1 MRKPLILLLALIISL
16 FLTGCWSRVELND
29 VAIVTA
35 TALDRAE
42 NNKLQVSL
50 QILKVKMTK
59 GISEKGGGGEN
70 ATLIVSEKGETI
82 MEAYQVIQKKIPRM
96 VIFSHN
102 RVIVVGDQLA
112 RAGLSP
118 VLDFFSRHRE
128 ARGNSYLLVTKG
140 EGKEILK
147 APPNF
152 EIFTAEEIRE
162 EEKARYLDSVTFRDF
177 VFRLLEKGIEPI
189 CTQLQI
195 VPLSGQKNDASD
207 KKETGLAVVG
217 AGIFHHDKLI
227 GWMKRQDSEVLLWLK
242 NRMKRSSMTV
252 SMQNK
257 DGSTGKVS
265 VQLSKAKTSIRPR
278 IQGEKIQFDITM
290 HMTGELFENTTKLS
304 IKEIQ
309 NLNKIQQVLEQEV
322 KKRVTSTVNKL
333 KKQFKSDAVGFGTIL
348 HRKYKKEWNETYS
361 KRWDQEFPKIEVTT
375 DVQFKI
381 NGTGRVNDSTL
392 WEEEQ
397 LEK

>member
-195 VPLSGQKNDASD
+195 VPLSGQK
-207 KKETGLAVVG
+207 
-217 AGIFHHDKLI
+217 
-227 GWMKRQDSEVLLWLK
+227 
-242 NRMKRSSMTV
+242 
-252 SMQNK
+252 
-257 DGSTGKVS
+257 
-265 VQLSKAKTSIRPR
+265 
-278 IQGEKIQFDITM
+278 
-290 HMTGELFENTTKLS
+290 
-304 IKEIQ
+304 
-309 NLNKIQQVLEQEV
+309 
-322 KKRVTSTVNKL
+322 
-333 KKQFKSDAVGFGTIL
+333 
-348 HRKYKKEWNETYS
+348 
-361 KRWDQEFPKIEVTT
+361 
-375 DVQFKI
+375 
-381 NGTGRVNDSTL
+381 
-392 WEEEQ
+392 
-397 LEK
+397 